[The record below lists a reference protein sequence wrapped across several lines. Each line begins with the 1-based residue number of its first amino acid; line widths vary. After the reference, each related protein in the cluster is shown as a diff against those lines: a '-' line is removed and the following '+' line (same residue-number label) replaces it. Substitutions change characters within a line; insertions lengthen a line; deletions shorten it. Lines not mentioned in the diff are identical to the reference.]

1 MNLLSE
7 IDFEVTNFRTEE
19 KNRKR
24 YYLRY
29 YLLYAINQ
37 TFEIMFSA
45 IPIKFKINSA
55 NIDSTFFK

>member
-1 MNLLSE
+1 MNLLPE

-19 KNRKR
+19 RNRE
-24 YYLRY
+24 RY
-29 YLLYAINQ
+29 YLLLSIIHHQ
-37 TFEIMFSA
+37 TFEITFSA